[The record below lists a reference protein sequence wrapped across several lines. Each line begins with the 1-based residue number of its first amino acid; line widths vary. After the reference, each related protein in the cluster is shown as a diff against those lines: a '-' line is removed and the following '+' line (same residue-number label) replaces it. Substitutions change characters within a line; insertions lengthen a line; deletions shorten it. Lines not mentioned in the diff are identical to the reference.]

1 MRFLI
6 YILIFL
12 LSGSAWSAGWVQKAD
27 FGGVARHRTTMIT
40 IDNKIYT
47 GLGHYNG
54 AGPNILF
61 DDWWEYDPAT
71 NAWTQK
77 ADYAGGICYHA
88 VGFSHN
94 GIGYVG
100 TGRISP
106 SGNTLVSTF
115 FKYDPSTN
123 NWTQTNSLPGIGRR
137 GAVAF
142 KIGNYA
148 YVGTG
153 ESTSGSLSDFYRLDL
168 TNDTWTPIGNF
179 PGGARNSSVAF
190 DHDGYGYVGT
200 GNTNF
205 GSSNDFWRYNPGSN
219 NWTQLADVGP
229 TNRQEATGFV
239 VNNKGYIGTGDD
251 FSSGN
256 NFSDFWEYDF
266 STDTW
271 IQIEDFQGTARRYL
285 SATTLNNVA
294 YAGLGTN
301 GTNFKDFWVFDPV
314 LSVIEKSLED
324 FEILVYPNP
333 AASNCSI
340 QIPEEILHHP
350 VQLQIRDLNGTVVY
364 TEQLYS
370 KDQQFNLINLV
381 NGIYFIEITY
391 NGSILKTSKFV
402 KLNA

>member
-1 MRFLI
+1 
-6 YILIFL
+6 
-12 LSGSAWSAGWVQKAD
+12 
-27 FGGVARHRTTMIT
+27 
-40 IDNKIYT
+40 
-47 GLGHYNG
+47 
-54 AGPNILF
+54 
-61 DDWWEYDPAT
+61 
-71 NAWTQK
+71 
-77 ADYAGGICYHA
+77 
-88 VGFSHN
+88 
-94 GIGYVG
+94 
-100 TGRISP
+100 
-106 SGNTLVSTF
+106 
-115 FKYDPSTN
+115 
-123 NWTQTNSLPGIGRR
+123 
-137 GAVAF
+137 
-142 KIGNYA
+142 
-148 YVGTG
+148 
-153 ESTSGSLSDFYRLDL
+153 
-168 TNDTWTPIGNF
+168 
-179 PGGARNSSVAF
+179 
-190 DHDGYGYVGT
+190 
-200 GNTNF
+200 
-205 GSSNDFWRYNPGSN
+205 
-219 NWTQLADVGP
+219 
-229 TNRQEATGFV
+229 
-239 VNNKGYIGTGDD
+239 GDD

-333 AASNCSI
+333 AASYCSI

-370 KDQQFNLINLV
+370 KDQQFNLMDLV

-391 NGSILKTSKFV
+391 NDSILKTSKFV